1 CQQQRQQCFQ
11 ASSTTES
18 ATAAAA
24 DSDAAAT
31 AASLGLQ
38 IPALPLGARVLIIV
52 ILAAC
57 GLVCLLGNAVTC
69 HVILHSRRL
78 QSTTN
83 YFRLSDGLH
92 SDAGMALVSLA
103 GLSWPLGDPACRLA
117 GVLLHSHLGCN
128 VCLLLSIQA
137 DRYYAI
143 VRPLSSRISRS
154 VAKRLIFASCSIG
167 VASAAP
173 MAALYSQRPVLP
185 GGGRFVC
192 APGGQ
197 TGLALAY
204 ICPYSALAFLL
215 PTCATLALFVRVWT
229 YLWTINQP
237 RGSLRGGRMLQRT
250 ANQVPRAKVKTFK
263 LMATVALTDLTAMS
277 LAQVLVLVFV
287 GIAGAATALATLE
300 TTDRPLGFDPFV
312 LSVSLYSLAGLSKP
326 VLYACMNANFRRGC
340 REVLCW
346 SKRRVYRQELYT
358 VTSVSVFSKRN
369 YVTAVDISGA
379 VANRWENPSMFEVT
393 SSAKASPIGGHGNAI

>member
-1 CQQQRQQCFQ
+1 
-11 ASSTTES
+11 
-18 ATAAAA
+18 
-24 DSDAAAT
+24 
-31 AASLGLQ
+31 
-38 IPALPLGARVLIIV
+38 
-52 ILAAC
+52 C

-83 YFRLSDGLH
+83 YFVIALSGSAMAFTVTL
-92 SDAGMALVSLA
+92 AMALVSLA

-173 MAALYSQRPVLP
+173 MAALYSQRSVLP

-237 RGSLRGGRMLQRT
+237 RGSVRGGRMLQRT

-358 VTSVSVFSKRN
+358 VTSVSVFSTKRN

-393 SSAKASPIGGHGNAI
+393 SSAKASPIGRHGNAI